1 MLSHI
6 RIRNFAIIDEA
17 ELELSPGMTVLT
29 GETGAGKS
37 ILVGALGLVLGDRA
51 DSATVRHGAMRA
63 EITASFEIDRDSPTH
78 AWLRE
83 QALDS
88 EDECVLRRV
97 ISREG
102 RSKSFINGQS
112 VPLRS
117 LTELGEQ
124 LVDIHGQHAHQSLLR
139 KPTQM
144 ELLDT
149 HGGHADLVKDVAR
162 CYREWQSLTA
172 DLNSM
177 LDQQKNREARLD
189 LLRYQVREL
198 DALALHG
205 GELEQLEL
213 ERKKLAHSG
222 KLMERAQQALQLL
235 YESDSGSAQS
245 LVSQAASLVGDAV
258 ELDPSLKATLEMI
271 GEADIRISEAAEDL
285 RRYLD
290 GMEIDPE
297 RQRQVESRL
306 DSTYELARKH
316 RLEPHQLQAHLA
328 TMQTEL
334 ETLENAES
342 RLEELTEKVTRA
354 KRNYLE
360 SAKKLSAIRVSNATR
375 LGSEVSAVMQKLG
388 MPGGRF
394 VCQVLEVAESNY
406 SAKGLDDIEFLVAA
420 NPGQPEQA
428 IARVASG
435 GELSRISLAVQ
446 VILADSSRV
455 PSLVFDEVDSGI
467 GGGVAEIVGRR
478 LRELGARCQV
488 MCVTHLPQVASQS
501 HQHLRI
507 IKITDGKTTRTALSH
522 LEGEEKVE
530 ELARMLGGVEITG
543 KTREHAREMISQ
555 ATGR

>member
-51 DSATVRHGAMRA
+51 DSATVRHGAERA
-63 EITASFEIDRDSPTH
+63 EITASFEIDPDSPAL

-149 HGGHADLVKDVAR
+149 HGGHADLGQDVER
-162 CYREWQSLTA
+162 SHRNWQSLAA
-172 DLNSM
+172 DLNSVQ
-177 LDQQKNREARLD
+177 DQQKDREARLD

-198 DALALHG
+198 DALALQD

-222 KLMERAQQALQLL
+222 MLMERAQQALQFL
-235 YESDSGSAQS
+235 YENDNGSAQS
-245 LVSQAASLVGDAV
+245 LVSQAASAVGGAV

-306 DSTYELARKH
+306 DSAHELARKH
-316 RLEPHQLQAHLA
+316 KLEPHRLLAHLA

-334 ETLENAES
+334 ENLENAES
-342 RLEELTEKVTRA
+342 RLEKLTVDVTRA
-354 KRNYLE
+354 KSNYLE
-360 SAKKLSAIRVSNATR
+360 FAKKLSAIRVRNATR
-375 LGSEVSAVMQKLG
+375 LSSEVSAVMQKLG

-394 VCQVLEVAESNY
+394 VCQVTEVAESNY

-428 IARVASG
+428 IGKVASG

-446 VILADSSRV
+446 VILADSSQV

-467 GGGVAEIVGRR
+467 GGGVAEIVGRH
-478 LRELGARCQV
+478 LRELGGRYQV

-507 IKITDGKTTRTALSH
+507 MKITDGKTTRTALSH

-530 ELARMLGGVEITG
+530 ELARMLGGVDITT
-543 KTREHAREMISQ
+543 KTREHAREMI
-555 ATGR
+555 ARTAGG

>member
-51 DSATVRHGAMRA
+51 DGATVRHGAERA
-63 EITASFEIDRDSPTH
+63 EITASFEIDRGSPTL

-144 ELLDT
+144 ALLDT
-149 HGGHADLVKDVAR
+149 HGGHADLGKDVAR
-162 CYREWQSLTA
+162 SHADWQSLAA
-172 DLNSM
+172 DLSS
-177 LDQQKNREARLD
+177 LQDQQKDREARLD

-198 DALALHG
+198 DALALQE
-205 GELEQLEL
+205 GELERLEL

-222 KLMERAQQALQLL
+222 KLMERAQQALQFL
-235 YESDSGSAQS
+235 YEDESGSAQS
-245 LVSQAASLVGDAV
+245 LVSQAASLVGGAV

-306 DSTYELARKH
+306 DSAHELARKH
-316 RLEPHQLQAHLA
+316 
-328 TMQTEL
+328 
-334 ETLENAES
+334 
-342 RLEELTEKVTRA
+342 K
-354 KRNYLE
+354 
-360 SAKKLSAIRVSNATR
+360 
-375 LGSEVSAVMQKLG
+375 
-388 MPGGRF
+388 
-394 VCQVLEVAESNY
+394 
-406 SAKGLDDIEFLVAA
+406 
-420 NPGQPEQA
+420 
-428 IARVASG
+428 
-435 GELSRISLAVQ
+435 
-446 VILADSSRV
+446 
-455 PSLVFDEVDSGI
+455 
-467 GGGVAEIVGRR
+467 
-478 LRELGARCQV
+478 
-488 MCVTHLPQVASQS
+488 
-501 HQHLRI
+501 
-507 IKITDGKTTRTALSH
+507 
-522 LEGEEKVE
+522 
-530 ELARMLGGVEITG
+530 
-543 KTREHAREMISQ
+543 
-555 ATGR
+555 

>member
-51 DSATVRHGAMRA
+51 DSATVRHGAERA

-149 HGGHADLVKDVAR
+149 HGGHADLGKDVAR
-162 CYREWQSLTA
+162 SYREWQSLTV
-172 DLNSM
+172 DLGS
-177 LDQQKNREARLD
+177 LQDQQKDREARLD

-198 DALALHG
+198 DALALQDR
-205 GELEQLEL
+205 ELEQLEL

-222 KLMERAQQALQLL
+222 KLMEGARQALQLL
-235 YESDSGSAQS
+235 YENDNESAQS
-245 LVSQAASLVGDAV
+245 LVSRAASLVGGAV

-306 DSTYELARKH
+306 DSAHELARKH
-316 RLEPHQLQAHLA
+316 RIEPHQLQAHLES
-328 TMQTEL
+328 MQSEL
-334 ETLENAES
+334 ESLENAES

-354 KRNYLE
+354 KSHYLE

-394 VCQVLEVAESNY
+394 VCQVTKVTESNY

-467 GGGVAEIVGRR
+467 GGSVAEIVGRR

-530 ELARMLGGVEITG
+530 ELARMLGGVEVTT

-555 ATGR
+555 ATGS

>member
-51 DSATVRHGAMRA
+51 DGATVRHGAERA
-63 EITASFEIDRDSPTH
+63 EITASFEIDRGSPTL

-144 ELLDT
+144 ALLDT
-149 HGGHADLVKDVAR
+149 HGGHADLGKDVAR
-162 CYREWQSLTA
+162 SHADWQSLAA
-172 DLNSM
+172 DLSS
-177 LDQQKNREARLD
+177 LQDQQKDREARLD

-198 DALALHG
+198 DALALQD

-222 KLMERAQQALQLL
+222 KLMERAQQALQFLS
-235 YESDSGSAQS
+235 EDESGSAQS
-245 LVSQAASLVGDAV
+245 LVSQAASLVGGAV

-306 DSTYELARKH
+306 DSAHELARKH
-316 RLEPHQLQAHLA
+316 KLEPYQLLAHLA

-334 ETLENAES
+334 KNLENAES
-342 RLEELTEKVTRA
+342 RLEELTEEVTRA
-354 KRNYLE
+354 KSNYLE
-360 SAKKLSAIRVSNATR
+360 FAKKLSAIRVRNATR
-375 LGSEVSAVMQKLG
+375 LSGEVSAVMQKLG

-394 VCQVLEVAESNY
+394 VCQVTEVNESNY
-406 SAKGLDDIEFLVAA
+406 SAQGLDDIEFLVAA
-420 NPGQPEQA
+420 NPGQPAQA
-428 IARVASG
+428 IGKVASG
-435 GELSRISLAVQ
+435 GELARISLAVQ
-446 VILADSSRV
+446 VILADSSQV

-467 GGGVAEIVGRR
+467 GGGVAEIVGRH
-478 LRELGARCQV
+478 LRKLGARYQV

-507 IKITDGKTTRTALSH
+507 IKITDGKATRTSLSH

-530 ELARMLGGVEITG
+530 ELARMLGGVDITT
-543 KTREHAREMISQ
+543 KTREHAREMI
-555 ATGR
+555 ARTAGG

>member
-17 ELELSPGMTVLT
+17 ELELNPGMTVLT

-51 DSATVRHGAMRA
+51 DSATVRHGAERA
-63 EITASFEIDRDSPTH
+63 EITASFEIDRDSPTFT
-78 AWLRE
+78 WLRE

-88 EDECVLRRV
+88 EEECVLRRV

-139 KPTQM
+139 KQAQM

-149 HGGHADLVKDVAR
+149 HGGYSDLANDVALS
-162 CYREWQSLTA
+162 YRDWQLLA
-172 DLNSM
+172 VDLNSM
-177 LDQQKNREARLD
+177 QELQKDREARMD
-189 LLRYQVREL
+189 LFQYQVNEL
-198 DALALHG
+198 DALALQD

-222 KLMERAQQALQLL
+222 NLIERAQQALQLL
-235 YESDSGSAQS
+235 YENDDGSAQS
-245 LVSQAASLVGDAV
+245 FVSQAASLIGGAT
-258 ELDPSLKATLEMI
+258 ELDPSLKATLDMI

-306 DSTYELARKH
+306 DSAHELARKH
-316 RLEPHQLQAHLA
+316 RLEPNQLLVHLA

-334 ETLENAES
+334 DKLENAES
-342 RLEELTEKVTRA
+342 RLEELMEKVTRA
-354 KRNYLE
+354 KENYLE
-360 SAKKLSAIRVSNATR
+360 FAKKLSAIRVSNAIR
-375 LGSEVSAVMQKLG
+375 LSSEVSTVMQKLG

-394 VCQVLEVAESNY
+394 VCQVTELSESNY

-420 NPGQPEQA
+420 NPGQPEQS
-428 IARVASG
+428 IAKVASG

-446 VILADSSRV
+446 VILADSNQV

-478 LRELGARCQV
+478 LRELGGRCQV

-507 IKITDGKTTRTALSH
+507 IKITDGKTTRTALSQ
-522 LEGEEKVE
+522 LKGEEKVE
-530 ELARMLGGVEITG
+530 ELARMLGGVDITT
-543 KTREHAREMISQ
+543 KTREHAQEMI
-555 ATGR
+555 TRTPGR

>member
-51 DSATVRHGAMRA
+51 DSATVRHGAERA

-139 KPTQM
+139 KTTQM

-149 HGGHADLVKDVAR
+149 HGGHADLGKDVAR
-162 CYREWQSLTA
+162 RYREWQSLTV
-172 DLNSM
+172 DLGS
-177 LDQQKNREARLD
+177 LRDQQKDREARLD
-189 LLRYQVREL
+189 LLQYQVREL
-198 DALALHG
+198 NALALQD

-222 KLMERAQQALQLL
+222 KLMEGTRQALQLL
-235 YESDSGSAQS
+235 YENDNGSAQS
-245 LVSQAASLVGDAV
+245 LVSQAASLVGGAV

-306 DSTYELARKH
+306 DSAHELARKH

-334 ETLENAES
+334 ENLENAES

-354 KRNYLE
+354 KSNYLE

-394 VCQVLEVAESNY
+394 VCQVTEVTESNY
-406 SAKGLDDIEFLVAA
+406 SAKGLDDIEFLVTA

-428 IARVASG
+428 IAKVASG

-530 ELARMLGGVEITG
+530 ELARMLGGVEITT

-555 ATGR
+555 ATGS

>member
-51 DSATVRHGAMRA
+51 DSTTVRHGAERA
-63 EITASFEIDRDSPTH
+63 EITASFEIDRDSPTFT
-78 AWLRE
+78 WLRE

-88 EDECVLRRV
+88 EEECVLRRV

-139 KPTQM
+139 KQAQM

-149 HGGHADLVKDVAR
+149 HGGYSDLANDVALS
-162 CYREWQSLTA
+162 YRDWQLLA
-172 DLNSM
+172 VDLNSM
-177 LDQQKNREARLD
+177 QELQKDREARLD
-189 LLRYQVREL
+189 LLQYQVNEL
-198 DALALHG
+198 DALALQD

-222 KLMERAQQALQLL
+222 NLIERAQQALQLL
-235 YESDSGSAQS
+235 FENDDGSAQS
-245 LVSQAASLVGDAV
+245 FVSQAASLIGGAT
-258 ELDPSLKATLEMI
+258 ELDPSLKATLDMI

-306 DSTYELARKH
+306 DSAHELARKH
-316 RLEPHQLQAHLA
+316 RLEPNQLLVHLA
-328 TMQTEL
+328 TMQTDL
-334 ETLENAES
+334 DKLENAES
-342 RLEELTEKVTRA
+342 RLEELMEKVTRA
-354 KRNYLE
+354 KENYLE
-360 SAKKLSAIRVSNATR
+360 FAKKLSAIRVSNAIR
-375 LGSEVSAVMQKLG
+375 LSSEVSTVMQKLG

-394 VCQVLEVAESNY
+394 VCQVTELSESNY
-406 SAKGLDDIEFLVAA
+406 SAKGLDDIEFLVTA
-420 NPGQPEQA
+420 NPGQPEQS
-428 IARVASG
+428 IAKVASG

-446 VILADSSRV
+446 VILADSNQV

-478 LRELGARCQV
+478 LRELSGRCQV

-507 IKITDGKTTRTALSH
+507 IKITDGKTTRTALSQ

-530 ELARMLGGVEITG
+530 ELARMLGGVDITT
-543 KTREHAREMISQ
+543 KTREHAQEMI
-555 ATGR
+555 TRTPGR